1 MRLML
6 PINGNPRG
14 PGIGLLQAL
23 LPFLYK
29 CLPQAWPPG
38 CAQKHKAMASQNKA
52 MQSKMDAKILFWNV
66 KDLHLEARAKTQK
79 QSILDSIEVSAA
91 ITFFFFFLS
100 VVVTFPLFF
109 YEVGVCSLI

>member
-1 MRLML
+1 ML

-29 CLPQAWPPG
+29 YLPQAWPPG
-38 CAQKHKAMASQNKA
+38 YAQKHKAMASLSKA
-52 MQSKMDAKILFWNV
+52 MQSKIDAKILFWNV
-66 KDLHLEARAKTQK
+66 KDLHLEASAKTQK
-79 QSILDSIEVSAA
+79 QSILVSIQAPVT
-91 ITFFFFFLS
+91 ITFSLS
-100 VVVTFPLFF
+100 VVVTFPLYF